1 MENIENMENIETI
14 ETVSTTEAA
23 FLLNISTGRLR
34 VLLNQGRIKDARR
47 GKRWWKIPLNSRGMP
62 EVIPGRRGPD
72 GTWNKGQRTGNTF
85 IHVLRKE
92 IDHNRDYGTSYPAI
106 SVKQGNRNDRCH
118 EAEIKGNCKIV
129 YRPHK
134 PNRSQAGGARL
145 WIEVEPDVEIVRKF
159 FRTTE
164 LDEDELLNPEP
175 PELNLVTTTQT
186 TPPLKE
192 ILISTVT

>member
-1 MENIENMENIETI
+1 MVM
-14 ETVSTTEAA
+14 ETVETVGTTEAA

-34 VLLNQGRIKDARR
+34 VLLGQGRIKDARR
-47 GKRWWKIPLNSRGMP
+47 GKRFWIIPLNSRGMP

-72 GTWNKGQRTGNTF
+72 GSWNKGRRTGNTF
-85 IHVLRKE
+85 IHVLRRE
-92 IDHNRDYGTSYPAI
+92 IDYNRDHGTSHPAI

-129 YRPHK
+129 YQPHT

-164 LDEDELLNPEP
+164 LGGDELSVSDT
-175 PELNLVTTTQT
+175 PELDLVTITQS
-186 TPPLKE
+186 TPPRKE
-192 ILISTVT
+192 AAVSRVT

>member
-1 MENIENMENIETI
+1 MVMEII
-14 ETVSTTEAA
+14 ETVGTTEAA

-34 VLLNQGRIKDARR
+34 VLLGQGRIKGARR
-47 GKRWWKIPLNSRGMP
+47 GKRFWTIPLNSRGMP

-72 GTWNKGQRTGNTF
+72 GSWNKGRRTGNTF

-92 IDHNRDYGTSYPAI
+92 IDYNRDHGTSHPAI

-118 EAEIKGNCKIV
+118 EAEIKGHCKIV
-129 YRPHK
+129 YRPHT

-159 FRTTE
+159 FRATE
-164 LDEDELLNPEP
+164 LSEGEFLGSEA
-175 PELNLVTTTQT
+175 PELNLLAIDRPSPPTKEAVVSKVT
-186 TPPLKE
+186 
-192 ILISTVT
+192 

>member
-1 MENIENMENIETI
+1 MVMETIENIETV
-14 ETVSTTEAA
+14 ETVGTTEAA
-23 FLLNISTGRLR
+23 FLLNISSGRLR
-34 VLLNQGRIKDARR
+34 VLLGQGRIKDARR
-47 GKRWWKIPLNSRGMP
+47 GKRFWTIPLNSRGMP

-72 GTWNKGQRTGNTF
+72 GTWNKGRRTGNTF

-92 IDHNRDYGTSYPAI
+92 IDHNRDHGTSHPAI

-118 EAEIKGNCKIV
+118 EAEIKGHCKIV
-129 YRPHK
+129 YQPHK

-164 LDEDELLNPEP
+164 LSEDELLNSHTPK
-175 PELNLVTTTQT
+175 LSLVSTTQT
-186 TPPLKE
+186 TPAWKE
-192 ILISTVT
+192 TPVSKVT

>member
-1 MENIENMENIETI
+1 MVMENMENIETI

-62 EVIPGRRGPD
+62 EVIPGRRGPE
-72 GTWNKGQRTGNTF
+72 GTWNKGRRRGNTF

-92 IDHNRDYGTSYPAI
+92 IDYNRDHGTSYPAI

-129 YRPHK
+129 YRPHT